1 MKRPGGNSDRTR
13 VIAISALSGFLAPLV
28 FVGVIVLR
36 KVHRRSRVQVRR
48 WNKRF
53 QHERARWNK
62 GFPL

>member
-1 MKRPGGNSDRTR
+1 MKRTGGNSDPTR

-36 KVHRRSRVQVRR
+36 KVNRRSRVQVRR

-53 QHERARWNK
+53 QHELARWT
-62 GFPL
+62 